1 MSEVIT
7 AARIDVGSCQ
17 RDMEHA
23 SDMAARIST
32 SVDEITRELGSR
44 RRQLREITEE
54 KAAILQ
60 NERQNSISADEKQEE
75 KKQLEAVLSDIAAE
89 KAGNCQAGIRH

>member
-32 SVDEITRELGSR
+32 SVDEITRDLGSR
-44 RRQLREITEE
+44 CRQLKEITEE

-60 NERQNSISADEKQEE
+60 NERQTASRQMKNSKRKNSWK
-75 KKQLEAVLSDIAAE
+75 L
-89 KAGNCQAGIRH
+89 CFP